1 MLKISQKQYKYVI
14 LGIKLYRMTDTVSE
28 TQLLTSLKT
37 YFGYDRFR
45 DKQQHIIENVLE
57 GKDTLVIMPTG
68 GGKSIC
74 FQLPATLFKGVTLV
88 ISPLIALMKDQVDGL
103 NANGIQAAFF
113 NSSQDGAEQQAIV
126 NAIINAELKLIYVAP
141 ESLAGLENILNETH
155 ISCVAIDEAHCISSW
170 GHDFRPSYQQLGF
183 LKKTLPNTPIIALT
197 ATADKATRQDI
208 IEQLKIPS
216 AKQFISSFDRKNIE
230 LEVRPADGRANQII
244 RFIKQ
249 RPNESGIVYCL
260 SRKNTETIAQKLNQ
274 NGINTD
280 AYHAGLSFED
290 RTRIQEDFIFDKTQV
305 VCATVAFG
313 MGIDKSNVRWVIHHN
328 MPKNIE
334 GYYQEIGRS
343 GRDGLKANALLFHSY
358 ADVIQLRKFASGASN
373 EDVQIAKLE
382 RMKQFSEATTCR
394 RKILLSYFGEL
405 LENNCGNCDVCKN
418 PPKFFDGTIIAQ
430 KILSTIKRVKEQ
442 EATGTIIDVLRG
454 ARNATIL
461 EKALDHIKTFG
472 IGRDISWKD
481 WQHYTIQLINQGI
494 CEIAF
499 HKNNALQLTAFS
511 NKVLFDGFKVFLT
524 SPIEFKEQTKA
535 VKESKTRRTPSNS
548 LFERLRKLRYKI
560 ALEENIPAYLVFSDA
575 TLKEMEQIRP
585 MSADEFL
592 TISGVGQRKLEVYG
606 EEFIAEILDFIGSKI
621 KKPKKTN
628 THLVTYELYK
638 SGLSI
643 ENISEQRQLKT
654 PTIYSHIAK
663 LYADGKAIN
672 IYDFITKNEVEAV
685 HQAKIE
691 LNNPTALK
699 DYFEYFNEQMDY
711 SKIRLALSVIEKEFL

>member
-1 MLKISQKQYKYVI
+1 MI
-14 LGIKLYRMTDTVSE
+14 DTAKE
-28 TQLLTSLKT
+28 EQLLTSLKT
-37 YFGYDRFR
+37 YFGYDSFR
-45 DKQQHIIENVLE
+45 GDQQKIIENVLSK
-57 GKDTLVIMPTG
+57 KDTLVIMPTG

-74 FQLPATLFKGVTLV
+74 FQLPATLLSGVTLV

-103 NANGIQAAFF
+103 NANGIKAAFY
-113 NSSQDGAEQQAIV
+113 NSSQDNTEQQQILDSIL
-126 NAIINAELKLIYVAP
+126 NGELKLIYVAP
-141 ESLAGLENILNETH
+141 ESLQGLENILNETY
-155 ISCVAIDEAHCISSW
+155 ISCIAIDEAHCISSW

-183 LKKTLPNTPIIALT
+183 LKKMLPNTPVIALT

-208 IEQLKIPS
+208 IDQLKIPN
-216 AKQFISSFDRKNIE
+216 AQQFVSSFDRANIE

-260 SRKNTETIAQKLNQ
+260 SRKNTETIAKKLNE

-280 AYHAGLSFED
+280 AYHAGLSFDD
-290 RTRIQEDFIFDKTQV
+290 RTRVQEDFIFDKTQV

-358 ADVIQLRKFASGASN
+358 ADVIQLRKFAAGASN
-373 EDVQIAKLE
+373 EAVQIAKLE

-405 LENNCGNCDVCKN
+405 LESNCGNCDVCKN
-418 PPKFFDGTIIAQ
+418 PPQFFDGTVIAQ
-430 KILSTIKRVKEQ
+430 KVLSTIKRVNEQ
-442 EATGTIIDVLRG
+442 EAIGTIIDVLRG

-461 EKALDHIKTFG
+461 ERDLDKVKTFG
-472 IGRDISWKD
+472 IGKDISWKD
-481 WQHYTIQLINQGI
+481 WQHYTIQLINQGM
-494 CEIAF
+494 C
-499 HKNNALQLTAFS
+499 KNNALLLTDFS
-511 NKVLFDGFKVFLT
+511 NKILFNGLKVFLT
-524 SPIEFKEQTKA
+524 YPVEIKEKQKR
-535 VKESKTRRTPSNS
+535 VKEAKPKRTPSNS

-560 ALEENIPAYLVFSDA
+560 SLEENIPAYLVFSDA
-575 TLKEMEQIRP
+575 SLKEMEQLRP

-606 EEFIAEILDFIGSKI
+606 DEFIAEILNFMGSKI
-621 KKPKKTN
+621 KKPKKSE
-628 THLVTYELYK
+628 THLATYELYK
-638 SGLSI
+638 AGLSI
-643 ENISEQRQLKT
+643 DAISVERKLKAT
-654 PTIYSHIAK
+654 TIYSHIAK
-663 LYADGKAIN
+663 LYTDGKDIN
-672 IYDFITKNEVEAV
+672 IYDFITKSDVEAI

-691 LNNPTALK
+691 LSNSHSLK
-699 DYFEYFNEQMDY
+699 EYFEYFNEQMDY
-711 SKIRLALSVIEKEFL
+711 FKIRLGLSIIEKEGL